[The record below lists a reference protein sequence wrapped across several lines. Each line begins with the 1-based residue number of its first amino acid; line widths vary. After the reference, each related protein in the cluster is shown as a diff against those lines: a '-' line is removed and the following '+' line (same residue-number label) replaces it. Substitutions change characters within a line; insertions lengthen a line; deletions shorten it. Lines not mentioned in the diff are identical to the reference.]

1 MPLNARFEQDKVIE
15 QANTNL
21 GQDAVVRQAAQ
32 YFFSKGSLN
41 RFEETLQMNG
51 TSWLGFL
58 SLSIFAGFALS
69 MAVIWAAFLMQLK
82 TLYITFAAVACFL
95 APMLFNYFI
104 QLYFFEWRKRKKEA
118 LVPDCLLQASVFPKG
133 TGITKILSYLSSQD
147 FGLVGREFG
156 QALSEIEKGASV
168 KEALN
173 GVRERNRSRVIDRA
187 VSLLLQGYETGADMG
202 EVFREAASD
211 LLETNAIL
219 MERNAALIV
228 EKYTLLFAG
237 GLIVPAVLGLITGL
251 IASFDLQAFAL
262 LDFGGAESRSQLLEA
277 VLLANKVYIGEY
289 ALIASFFIA
298 NQQGNSKKAIVY
310 ASILLPCSF
319 LTYFAARGFPF

>member
-1 MPLNARFEQDKVIE
+1 MPPNTRFEQDNAVS
-15 QANTNL
+15 QANHPFE
-21 GQDAVVRQAAQ
+21 QDNAVRQAAQ

-41 RFEETLQMNG
+41 RFEKNLQMNG

-58 SLSIFAGFALS
+58 SLSTFAGFALS
-69 MAVIWAAFLMQLK
+69 LAAIGIAFLMQLK
-82 TLYITFAAVACFL
+82 TLYITIIAIACFFMPL
-95 APMLFNYFI
+95 FFNYFI
-104 QLYFFEWRKRKKEA
+104 QLYFFELRKRKKEA
-118 LVPDCLLQASVFPKG
+118 LVPDCLLQASVFPRG
-133 TGITKILSYLSSQD
+133 TEITKILSYLSSQD
-147 FGLVGREFG
+147 FGLLGREFG

-168 KEALN
+168 REALN
-173 GVRERNRSRVIDRA
+173 SMRERNRSKVIDRA
-187 VSLLLQGYETGADMG
+187 ISVLWQGYETGADMG

-219 MERNAALIV
+219 MERNATLIV

-251 IASFDLQAFAL
+251 VAGFDLQAFAL

-298 NQQGNSKKAIVY
+298 NQEGNSKKAIVY

-319 LTYFAARGFPF
+319 LTYFVARGFSF